1 MLITAQGVD
10 FTVDGDG
17 VARHEGRV
25 VFVPGLVPDDTA
37 EIEIIADK
45 KNYLLGKIKKI
56 IEP

>member
-25 VFVPGLVPDDTA
+25 MFVPGLAPGDAA
-37 EIEIIADK
+37 EIEITADK
-45 KNYLLGKIKKI
+45 KN
-56 IEP
+56 